1 MSKIQSPIEFLLN
14 NLLINGFLRLTQQEH
29 ELYKQLKEL
38 ALQMERE
45 QKEKIFDLVQIEIRQ
60 INNLYPH
67 IYQGSGSL
75 TELSLNI
82 ASLKHNQL

>member
-29 ELYKQLKEL
+29 ELYKQLKEQ
-38 ALQMERE
+38 AMQMERE
-45 QKEKIFDLVQIEIRQ
+45 QKEKLFDDVQAEIRQ

-67 IYQGSGSL
+67 IYQGSGAL

-82 ASLKHNQL
+82 ASLKHNQ